1 MDIYDQHEQ
10 GERVR
15 SWLKENG
22 SAIIIGVVGGLGLI
36 FGYQQW
42 VNYQARQ
49 AYTAAELYQRSVQ
62 PDLDAA
68 AMATTRGQLRSDFG
82 KSGFAYLAALEDAHV
97 QATAGEFD
105 AAKAS
110 LEWVRSQTSEPA
122 LKALA
127 GLRLAQIELG
137 QGNADKALALLDGL
151 PADDFAALRA
161 EQRGDALLVLGR
173 TDEAKAAFEL
183 AQQSGP
189 ADPARIEM
197 KLAEF
202 PAAAQDAQT
211 GES

>member
-22 SAIIIGVVGGLGLI
+22 SSILFGVVGGLGLI

-62 PDLDAA
+62 PEAEAA
-68 AMATTRGQLRSDFG
+68 ATATTREQLRNDFP
-82 KSGFAYLAALEDAHV
+82 KSGFAFLAALEEAHV
-97 QATAGEFD
+97 QAGAGEFD
-105 AAKAS
+105 AARAS

-127 GLRLAQIELG
+127 GLRLAQIELA
-137 QGNADKALALLDGL
+137 QGHADKALVLLDAL

-161 EQRGDALLVLGR
+161 EQRGDALLALGR
-173 TDEAKAAFEL
+173 PDEARSAYQL
-183 AQQSGP
+183 AQESGP

-202 PAAAQDAQT
+202 PATVAETET
-211 GES
+211 GDS

>member
-22 SAIIIGVVGGLGLI
+22 SAIIFGVVGGLGLI

-62 PDLDAA
+62 AEADASA
-68 AMATTRGQLRSDFG
+68 AATTREQLRNDFP
-82 KSGFAYLAALEDAHV
+82 KSGFAVLAALEDAHV
-97 QATAGEFD
+97 HAGAGNFD

-110 LEWVRSQTSEPA
+110 LEWVRSQTSEPS

-127 GLRLAQIELG
+127 GLRLAQVELA
-137 QGNADKALALLDGL
+137 QGNADKALSLLDAL
-151 PADDFAALRA
+151 PADDFGALRA
-161 EQRGDALLVLGR
+161 EQRGDALLALGR
-173 TDEAKAAFEL
+173 ADEARAAYEL
-183 AQQSGP
+183 AQQAGP

-202 PAAAQDAQT
+202 PASADATET
-211 GES
+211 GDS